1 MLKMVEVQSIYIKNY
16 KIWTK
21 KYEILIKRF
30 NNTIGIICF
39 LTNN

>member
-30 NNTIGIICF
+30 NNTIELYVF
-39 LTNN
+39 